1 MKDPNLPMH
10 HLLEHKTYL
19 MLLINTILDHYTY
32 FISDKIVEEIFDI
45 ANAYKIQTAVD
56 ASKDLLLAQLDKLVA
71 DNFTVLVSSRILLNK
86 ALPIVSL
93 AEKWNNDVIMEKSI
107 ERVSTVPYV
116 NIVNSDEYKNLKE
129 ATQIRILTSRLKRI
143 DTENRVFD
151 KALQ

>member
-1 MKDPNLPMH
+1 MH
-10 HLLEHKTYL
+10 HLLEHKIYL
-19 MLLINTILDHYTY
+19 MLLINTILDQYTY
-32 FISDKIVEEIFDI
+32 FISDKIVADIFDI
-45 ANAYKIQTAVD
+45 ANEYQIQTAVD
-56 ASKDLLLAQLDKLVA
+56 ASKDLLLAQLNKLVA
-71 DNFTVLVSSRILLNK
+71 DNCTVLVSSRILLNK

-93 AEKWNNDVIMEKSI
+93 AEKWNNGEIMEKYI

-116 NIVNSDEYKNLKE
+116 NIVNSDEYKKLKE

>member
-1 MKDPNLPMH
+1 M
-10 HLLEHKTYL
+10 
-19 MLLINTILDHYTY
+19 NTILDHYTY

-71 DNFTVLVSSRILLNK
+71 DNFTVLVSSRNLLNK

-93 AEKWNNDVIMEKSI
+93 AEKWENDAIMEKSI

-116 NIVNSDEYKNLKE
+116 NIVNSDEYEQLKE
-129 ATQIRILTSRLKRI
+129 ATKNRILISRLKRT
-143 DTENRVFD
+143 DTENRVF
-151 KALQ
+151 K